1 MKYVSRVDVR
11 GLSVA
16 WHGSLIAVIKWTE
29 AIKPGTVSKLTRH
42 FIILNQLCHEGQNKD
57 SIWCLIAMDKVI
69 NHNLVSTFAFRINIE
84 IGNLIE

>member
-42 FIILNQLCHEGQNKD
+42 FIILNQLRHEGQNKD
-57 SIWCLIAMDKVI
+57 SVWCLIAMGKVV
-69 NHNLVSTFAFRINIE
+69 NHNLVSTFRINIE